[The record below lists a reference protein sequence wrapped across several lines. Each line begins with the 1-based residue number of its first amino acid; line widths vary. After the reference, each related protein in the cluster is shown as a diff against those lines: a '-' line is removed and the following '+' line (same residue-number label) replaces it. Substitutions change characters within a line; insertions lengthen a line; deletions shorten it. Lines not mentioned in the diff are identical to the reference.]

1 MNSYILFL
9 YVALAMGFIAIMNS
23 SAFPRL
29 SFAVQR
35 GSGRRVRLVD
45 AHKGAAW
52 YSVSA
57 FGNSGGRP
65 STIKRPQP
73 VKGPVVG
80 ADFDLDKWVKITH
93 ESKLGVYRIPVLPG
107 MGFKIANIP
116 LELKNLG
123 VIYKALQ
130 SHPSQVWLKDDKI
143 VLMYAGMTYPE
154 FCQKHGIVVE
164 GPVGKRDKRMSRL
177 WRAQALFAWAA
188 PRNIVVKYVERGLV
202 RSLSQDGAN
211 WISRQRVLWVAE
223 WRIKTDHL
231 KGREAE
237 ALRRM
242 ARHCTRIELTFV
254 NHEGQFKGHALVVD
268 QKDWNEADKWDLM
281 LIKDSQKKEVHTAS
295 KQHRVFIS
303 VESKH
308 MSTLWI
314 DRQSFAN
321 LNTNGFMTPFLKT
334 WMQEFCQYKL
344 DQFKAGQ
351 YIEMITDMGDEN
363 RWATDAWSLLNY
375 APFNFVLSGGNPLW
389 FASMTRAVL
398 KAALKGI
405 NNRGQDGGSFI
416 APGANYYVFPV
427 SVAKDIGL
435 DRSVARG
442 HAWLDKKYSTI
453 WVNDVDLVTCN
464 PDFEDVAALE
474 KHVAHDAAKLEA
486 IRAEA
491 PGLMQTWS
499 GSDDDDMIR
508 ALPFIE
514 DGRRMV
520 LAWRSPN
527 QLGQFAVL
535 ELCEQSDVAEWCG
548 KPELPVMDSSLL
560 PHPDQWANVK
570 YLNLVT
576 PYKGEPVQ
584 EYSLG
589 AIYEAAKKMIDSAGA
604 VGMLCKMLRL
614 CVGTLGQ
621 LPPELPAEVSD
632 VIDGAVKEFADLS
645 KVIEKCK
652 DILEWLCEQSN
663 KADGHKIP
671 LRYAPEI
678 DAMFGGKPP
687 IYQAAQNW
695 VDDCY
700 DGTREVLAW
709 YWDEIEKLA
718 QTARPP
724 MELFVSG
731 LKTGDAGL
739 GLKRIWGMYWRSLLK
754 DQAAQAEVQVSE
766 PDSDDNAFDH
776 ESEADAQEKRFNDV
790 REQCIKYLSTFTVAQ
805 WPMIMVGGL
814 AMTYAEAEEAGTLDE
829 HDEGSWVSD
838 AAFWQLGAKK
848 MEGVGRELGFADMTI
863 DGLRQIGLIGEPMF
877 KDDGKLYTYDELKAL
892 RETNPAKFAKLG
904 GHIFVADAQRE
915 TAKTVI
921 LAIHGAWFNY
931 GRIVGILPR
940 SVRTLSESNRY
951 PDKIKEAKTQ
961 VATLDLRQAV
971 FTLGETEVVR
981 KGNKREQATALFG
994 AKGNLLGTLGR
1005 RTAVNFLPSKIKVA
1019 ASHVD
1024 DRDVLWIVGQEADEA

>member
-9 YVALAMGFIAIMNS
+9 SFALAMGFIALVNS
-23 SAFPRL
+23 VGFPRL
-29 SFAVQR
+29 AFAVQR
-35 GSGRRVRLVD
+35 GPGRRNRMVD

-52 YSVSA
+52 FAVSA

-65 STIKRPQP
+65 GAIKRPESMKGAV
-73 VKGPVVG
+73 VK
-80 ADFDLDKWVKITH
+80 AEFDLDKWVKITN

-107 MGFKIANIP
+107 IKFKIANIP
-116 LELKNLG
+116 LAKEYLSTLHT
-123 VIYKALQ
+123 ALTQ
-130 SHPSQVWLKDDKI
+130 HPSQVWLKDDKA
-143 VLMYAGMTYPE
+143 VLMYAGMTFPE

-177 WRAQALFAWAA
+177 WRAQALFAWAS
-188 PRNIVVKYVERGLV
+188 PRNLVVKYVDRGLV

-211 WISRQRVLWVAE
+211 WISRQRVLFLAE

-231 KGREAE
+231 KGRDAE

-242 ARHCTRIELTFV
+242 ARHCKRIELTFV
-254 NHEGQFKGHALVVD
+254 NHEGQYKGHALVVD
-268 QKDWNEADKWDLM
+268 QKDWKPEDRWDLM
-281 LIKDSQKKEVHTAS
+281 LVNGTQKKEVHTMTA
-295 KQHRVFIS
+295 QHRVYLS
-303 VESKH
+303 VEPKH
-308 MSTLWI
+308 VSTLWI

-321 LNTNGFMTPFLKT
+321 LNPNGFLTPFLKT

-344 DQFKAGQ
+344 DQFREGK
-351 YIEMITDMGDEN
+351 YIEMVTDTGDEN

-389 FASMTRAVL
+389 FASMTRSVL
-398 KAALKGI
+398 KAALKGVSS
-405 NNRGQDGGSFI
+405 RGQDGGSFI
-416 APGANYYVFPV
+416 APGANFYVFPV
-427 SVAKDIGL
+427 SVAKDVGL

-464 PDFEDVAALE
+464 PDFEDVTALE
-474 KHVAHDAAKLEA
+474 KHVAGDAAKLEA

-535 ELCEQSDVAEWCG
+535 ALCEQSDVTEWCG
-548 KPELPVMDSSLL
+548 KKELPVMDSNLL

-570 YLNLVT
+570 YLNLVM
-576 PYKGEPVQ
+576 PYMGEPVK

-589 AIYEAAKKMIDSAGA
+589 AIYEAAKKMVDSAGA

-645 KVIEKCK
+645 KVIQKCK
-652 DILEWLCEQSN
+652 DTLTWLCEQSN
-663 KADGHKIP
+663 DPKGHKIP

-678 DAMFGGKPP
+678 DSMFGGKPP
-687 IYQAAQNW
+687 VYQTTSNW
-695 VDDCY
+695 VDECY

-724 MELFVSG
+724 MELVLAG
-731 LKTGDAGL
+731 LKASDAGM
-739 GLKRIWGMYWRSLLK
+739 GLKRVWGTYWRNLLK
-754 DQAAQAEVQVSE
+754 DQAGNADVQVAE
-766 PDSDDNAFDH
+766 PDNDNAFEQ
-776 ESEADAQEKRFNDV
+776 ESEEEAQENRFAAV
-790 REQCIKYLSTFTVAQ
+790 RELCMKFLSAFPVSR

-814 AMTYAEAEEAGTLDE
+814 AMTYAAANDAGTLDE
-829 HDEGSWVSD
+829 NDEGTWVSD
-838 AAFWQLGAKK
+838 AVFWQLGAKK
-848 MEGVGRELGFADMTI
+848 AEGVGRELGIADMTI
-863 DGLRQIGLIGEPMF
+863 DGLREIGLIGEPMF
-877 KDDGKLYTYDELKAL
+877 DNDGKLYTHDELKAL
-892 RETNPAKFAKLG
+892 RETNREKFNKLG
-904 GHIFVADAQRE
+904 GRIFIADAQRE
-915 TAKTVI
+915 TAKTVVV
-921 LAIHGAWFNY
+921 AVHGAWFNY
-931 GRIVGILPR
+931 GKIVGILPR
-940 SVRTLSESNRY
+940 NVKTFGDACRY
-951 PDKIKEAKTQ
+951 PDQKAEAKRRL
-961 VATLDLRQAV
+961 AELDLKQTV
-971 FTLGETEVVR
+971 FELGETEIVR
-981 KGNKREQATALFG
+981 KGNKRERATALFG
-994 AKGNLLGTLGR
+994 ERGNLLGTLGR
-1005 RTAVNFLPSKIKVA
+1005 QSPVHTYPSRIQVA
-1019 ASHVD
+1019 TSHVD
-1024 DRDVLWIVGQEADEA
+1024 DHDVLWLVGQEPDEP